1 MYYCYTLLKPIHS
14 LFCFKYNINYD
25 LLTNFSSS
33 SGIVNNGSVM
43 SSQIPVGEIL
53 LNDIALNNYGRTLYM
68 ASGDKV
74 KIWDLRK

>member
-1 MYYCYTLLKPIHS
+1 MLNNFYFIFSYNLLI
-14 LFCFKYNINYD
+14 D
-25 LLTNFSSS
+25 FSSS